1 MLAERDGL
9 NDSSNN
15 AMDHYKE
22 VVGKGVFTDDDL
34 SNIEKFSDLQLVE
47 IAGLFIRKIYEA
59 ETAAVEQFIG
69 YFSDHS
75 NEALHSQS
83 IMAQALDRYMKV
95 GRPYADLTQQLCR
108 SIRLNNHAMISWIM
122 SLLTP
127 LNYSE
132 VVD

>member
-47 IAGLFIRKIYEA
+47 IAGLFIEKIYQA
-59 ETAAVEQFIG
+59 ETTSVEKFIA
-69 YFSDHS
+69 YFSNHS
-75 NEALHSQS
+75 NEALCSQN

-95 GRPYADLTQQLCR
+95 GRPHTNLTEQLCR
-108 SIRLNNHAMISWIM
+108 SIRLNNHAMITWIM